1 MDVAM
6 YLENIFSAL
15 TWKKWAL
22 FYPLSQQIIEGVDK
36 LRLYDSRLLN
46 VTHNKSPWEGLW
58 KYCPCF
64 VELSLS
70 TFLNVYIWHSPL
82 RRVFPHHSG
91 QSRRPPPF
99 LSLNLIPLSGWLTLL
114 LLINELS
121 ADWLIEHRVIPLKGF
136 FFTVGFFLTATH
148 VEPAFNGT

>member
-1 MDVAM
+1 M
-6 YLENIFSAL
+6 LPRTLRTFFSAL
-15 TWKKWAL
+15 TWKNEL
-22 FYPLSQQIIEGVDK
+22 FFYPLSQQIIEGVDK
-36 LRLYDSRLLN
+36 LRLYDYSLLK
-46 VTHNKSPWEGLW
+46 VTHNKSQW

-64 VELSLS
+64 AELCLS

-82 RRVFPHHSG
+82 RRVFSPHSG

-136 FFTVGFFLTATH
+136 FLTVGFFLTATH